1 MISGEEAYEDEIN
14 GLSQGCESNI
24 EWPDQDDLIKTPLP
38 DWFNENP
45 DFSKI

>member
-1 MISGEEAYEDEIN
+1 MISGEQAYEDEIN
-14 GLSQGCESNI
+14 GLSQGCESEI
-24 EWPDQDDLIKTPLP
+24 EEETAGEKVLSVLP